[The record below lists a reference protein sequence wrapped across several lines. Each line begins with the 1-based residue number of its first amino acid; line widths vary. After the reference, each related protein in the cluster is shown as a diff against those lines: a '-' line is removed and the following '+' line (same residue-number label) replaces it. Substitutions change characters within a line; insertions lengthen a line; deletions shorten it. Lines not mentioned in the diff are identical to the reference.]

1 VLTEQT
7 KQSIAQAFDRAARTS
22 LVREPGDLF
31 EIASADSRKSAEQPG
46 EKLLV
51 ITISSFVFRLL
62 TIFRIAENPAIRTY
76 YVRGGADRTVTEAFA
91 ELANLCC
98 GALSREMSGHFP
110 HLAMSIP
117 YTLNSRCMALL
128 GELKPQYLS
137 SYQITINESVRLQAT
152 LCMCCYAPVDIPA
165 SSLAV
170 EAGSGELQLF

>member
-1 VLTEQT
+1 MSEQT
-7 KQSIAQAFDRAARTS
+7 KQSIAQAFDRAARS
-22 LVREPGDLF
+22 GLVREPGDLF
-31 EIASADSRKSAEQPG
+31 EIAAADGRKSTGQPG

-62 TIFRIAENPAIRTY
+62 TVFRIAETPAARTY
-76 YVRGGADRTVTEAFA
+76 FVRGAADRPITEAFA

-117 YTLNSRCMALL
+117 YILSSRCTAFL
-128 GELKPQYLS
+128 GELHPQYLS
-137 SYQITINESVRLQAT
+137 SYEITINQSVKLQAT

-170 EAGSGELQLF
+170 EASSGELQLF